1 MILKNIMQ
9 MAQTSKKLVK
19 PEIPRIKFNDGI
31 DLYDFFVKNGKKI
44 QKYIIDSITYGIQNK
59 LKSVEVFEV
68 QQMHD
73 SNAIIVLCFDKSEWN
88 KTLEHF
94 INQYIEEDNYEYC
107 TQLQNLKKK
116 IK

>member
-1 MILKNIMQ
+1 